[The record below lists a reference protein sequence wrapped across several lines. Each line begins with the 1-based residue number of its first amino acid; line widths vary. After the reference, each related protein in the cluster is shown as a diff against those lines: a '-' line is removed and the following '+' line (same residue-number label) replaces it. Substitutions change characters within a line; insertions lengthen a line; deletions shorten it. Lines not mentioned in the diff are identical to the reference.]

1 MNLTDVKENLVTLQL
16 LVVCILQ
23 TRGKANKIVDIEID
37 VTTGSRVTTH

>member
-1 MNLTDVKENLVTLQL
+1 MNLTDVKENLVTSQL

-37 VTTGSRVTTH
+37 AITDIRVTTH

>member
-1 MNLTDVKENLVTLQL
+1 MNLTDVKENLVTSQL

-37 VTTGSRVTTH
+37 VITDIRVTTH